1 MPSLPSLPAALNL
14 AQFSVCHLVP
24 VTGRMTGVL
33 KGFNY
38 PRTQIMIAYLWAH
51 VLEENRIC
59 ALCIRALHFL
69 CLLLEPEKWLREIH
83 AHFPAIPT
91 HGGEAESVGEDFQY
105 LWYFDTPGSE
115 WWWWGGAVVSGRR
128 RGVENT
134 ADSTLDNPAL
144 GISHSKLMD
153 STFGGRGWG
162 QEEGLGRGDDA
173 CLLGPLQH
181 FPQVVFAYLW
191 SPLPAIRFAPM

>member
-1 MPSLPSLPAALNL
+1 MHAYVHRVCVPTMPSLPSLPAALNL

-115 WWWWGGAVVSGRR
+115 WWGGGSGEREEKGSGKH
-128 RGVENT
+128 RGLHPRQSRARHFSFK
-134 ADSTLDNPAL
+134 ADGFHFWRARV
-144 GISHSKLMD
+144 GA
-153 STFGGRGWG
+153 GGRV
-162 QEEGLGRGDDA
+162 R
-173 CLLGPLQH
+173 
-181 FPQVVFAYLW
+181 
-191 SPLPAIRFAPM
+191 